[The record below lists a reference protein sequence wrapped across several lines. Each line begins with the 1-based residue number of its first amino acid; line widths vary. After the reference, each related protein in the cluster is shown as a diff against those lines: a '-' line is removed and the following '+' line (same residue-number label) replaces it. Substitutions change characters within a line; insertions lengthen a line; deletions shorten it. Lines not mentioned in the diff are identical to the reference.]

1 MVNALKLMEK
11 TNHQYTSVNSN
22 ELGMDYDLFKD
33 IAERCGFEIREKTRE
48 SKRVFK
54 LRKSGIPLV
63 ELYSNDE
70 DNTFNFLDISDLHVG
85 NRTFNADKL
94 NNILKEA
101 TEKGV
106 RQVFIAGDIFEAV
119 YEPSTYDFRIMN
131 LQKKRQVEKCFKN
144 QLYTIYKILKQ
155 YDLNYYAINGN
166 HEYCFEQLGVERPL
180 KELEEKLRKDGINFT
195 AYDTYIM
202 DFMIA
207 GVIKRMIHLES
218 YYERKTISHSME
230 RLYEFERH
238 GGLNVTKSDGEIL
251 PIRFLECGHVHLTM
265 ELYSSVH
272 NVYVTQPGSLI
283 VNENPYEPGIFVRG
297 EVTKEKNII
306 RY

>member
-11 TNHQYTSVNSN
+11 TNHQYASTNSN
-22 ELGMDYDLFKD
+22 ELGIEYTLFKD
-33 IAERCGFEIREKTRE
+33 IAARCGFEVRERLKNSR
-48 SKRVFK
+48 RMFK
-54 LRKSGIPLV
+54 LKKCGIPLIK
-63 ELYSNDE
+63 LYSREE
-70 DNTFNFLDISDLHVG
+70 DNKFNFLDIADLHVG
-85 NRTFNADKL
+85 SSNFNEDKL
-94 NNILKEA
+94 NSLLTMAVERNVK
-101 TEKGV
+101 
-106 RQVFIAGDIFEAV
+106 QVFIAGDIFEAV
-119 YEPSTYDFRIMN
+119 YEPAEYDFRILN
-131 LQKKRQVEKCFKN
+131 QKKIRQIEKSFKN

-166 HEYCFEQLGVERPL
+166 HEYCFEQLGVYSPL
-180 KELEEKLRKDGINFT
+180 KILEEKLRAIGINFN

-202 DFMIA
+202 DFLVA

-218 YYERKTISHSME
+218 YYERKNISHALE

-238 GGLNVTKSDGEIL
+238 GGLKVQASDGVDV
-251 PIRFLECGHVHLTM
+251 PIRFLECGHIHLTM

-297 EVTKEKNII
+297 EITPENNVI

>member
-11 TNHQYTSVNSN
+11 SNYNYAIADSN
-22 ELGMDYDLFKD
+22 ELGIEYDLLKD
-33 IAERCGFEIREKTRE
+33 IALRCGFEVREKFKD
-48 SKRVFK
+48 SKRMFK
-54 LRKSGIPLV
+54 LKKSGIPLV
-63 ELYSNDE
+63 ELYSWED

-85 NRTFNADKL
+85 SENFNADKL
-94 NNILKEA
+94 NSILTEA
-101 TEKGV
+101 MERNV
-106 RQVFIAGDIFEAV
+106 RQVFIAGDVFEAV
-119 YEPSTYDFRIMN
+119 YEPSKYDFRIMN
-131 LQKKRQVEKCFKN
+131 QQKLKQIEKSFKH

-155 YDLNYYAINGN
+155 YNLNYYAINGN
-166 HEYCFEQLGVERPL
+166 HEYCFEQLGIGQPL
-180 KELEEKLRKDGINFT
+180 KELEEKLNQDGINFT
-195 AYDTYIM
+195 SYDNYIM
-202 DFMIA
+202 DFEIA

-238 GGLNVTKSDGEIL
+238 GGLNITISNGEIL

-265 ELYSSVH
+265 ELYSSIH

-283 VNENPYEPGIFVRG
+283 VSENPYEPGIFVRG